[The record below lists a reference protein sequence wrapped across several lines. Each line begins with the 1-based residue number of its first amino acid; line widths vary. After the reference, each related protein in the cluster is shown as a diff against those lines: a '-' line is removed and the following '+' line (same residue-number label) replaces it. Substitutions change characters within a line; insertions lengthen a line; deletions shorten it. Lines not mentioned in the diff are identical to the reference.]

1 MERILSKV
9 FIILL
14 LISGFLFGESPG
26 GDMVSLNSIISDS
39 SALLRWD
46 PYRSMGELTLSGK
59 SVIFKPGIPFLL
71 FNYSQ
76 KSVNLNIQRGNN
88 GEIVFS
94 KEAAEIIIDYFF
106 SSVAQSNSLR
116 IKAIIIDPGHG
127 GKDPG
132 AIGQYTDDGKQFHL
146 QEKNIV
152 LTVGQSVAA
161 ALRRTYEDKDII
173 LTRSTDEFITLEQR
187 TIIANE
193 IELKE
198 NESIIFISIHANASL
213 NSKAKGFEVWYLPP
227 DFRRELLDESVM
239 ATELQGVIPILN
251 TMLEEEITVES
262 ILLAQS
268 IQKGL
273 KNIIGDKIA
282 DRGLKEESWFVVRNA
297 KMPAVL
303 VELGFI
309 TNQEE
314 ALILG
319 NQTHLKKISKGIYNG
334 VSSFIDHFESQYSS
348 GE

>member
-1 MERILSKV
+1 MERLLTKV
-9 FIILL
+9 LIILL
-14 LISGFLFGESPG
+14 LISGIVFGESPE
-26 GDMVSLNSIISDS
+26 GDMVSLKSIINET
-39 SALLRWD
+39 SAIFRWD
-46 PYRSMGELTLSGK
+46 PYRSMGELTFSGK

-71 FNYSQ
+71 LNYYQ
-76 KSVNLNIQRGNN
+76 KSVNLDIQRDSN
-88 GEIVFS
+88 GGIIFS
-94 KEAAEIIIDYFF
+94 KKAAEIIIDYFTP
-106 SSVAQSNSLR
+106 SLINSNSLR

-132 AIGQYTDDGKQFHL
+132 AIGKYIDDGKQFDL

-152 LTVGQSVAA
+152 LTVGRSVAA
-161 ALRRTYEDKDII
+161 ALKRTYEDKDII
-173 LTRSTDEFITLEQR
+173 LTRSKDEFITLEQR
-187 TIIANE
+187 TVIANE
-193 IELKE
+193 IELKD

-227 DFRRELLDESVM
+227 DYRRELLDESVIES
-239 ATELQGVIPILN
+239 ELQDVIPILN

-273 KNIIGDKIA
+273 ENFIGDKID

-309 TNQEE
+309 TNQDE

-319 NQTHLKKISKGIYNG
+319 NPTHLKKISEGIYNG
-334 VSSFIDHFESQYSS
+334 VSSFIDHFENQYSS

>member
-1 MERILSKV
+1 MERILTKAL
-9 FIILL
+9 IILIL
-14 LISGFLFGESPG
+14 VSGIVHGVESEDKMISLT
-26 GDMVSLNSIISDS
+26 SIKSET
-39 SALLRWD
+39 SASLRWE
-46 PYRSMGELTLSGK
+46 PYRSVGELTLPGK
-59 SVIFKPGIPFLL
+59 SLIFKPGIPFLL
-71 FNYSQ
+71 FNHSD
-76 KSVNLNIQRGNN
+76 KSENIIVERGEN
-88 GEIVFS
+88 GDI
-94 KEAAEIIIDYFF
+94 FF
-106 SSVAQSNSLR
+106 SLTAANLIVDFFALSSEEKNYQR

-132 AIGQYTDDGKQFHL
+132 AIGRYYEDGKQQDL

-152 LTVGQSVAA
+152 LSVGQEVAEL
-161 ALRRTYEDKDII
+161 LRGTYADKDII
-173 LTRSTDEFITLEQR
+173 LTRSTDDFVTLEQR
-187 TIIANE
+187 TVIANE
-193 IELKE
+193 IELKK

-213 NSKAKGFEVWYLPP
+213 NSKANGFEVWYLPP
-227 DFRRELLDESVM
+227 DYRRELLDESVM
-239 ATELQGVIPILN
+239 ESENQDVLPILN

-268 IQKGL
+268 IQTSL
-273 KNIIGDKIA
+273 QNIIGDKIA

-319 NQTHLKKISKGIYNG
+319 NQTHLKKISEGIYNG
-334 VSSFIDHFESQYSS
+334 ISGFINHFENQYSS

>member
-1 MERILSKV
+1 MERILAKAL
-9 FIILL
+9 IILIL
-14 LISGFLFGESPG
+14 VSGIVYGEESEDNMISLSSLISET
-26 GDMVSLNSIISDS
+26 
-39 SALLRWD
+39 SASLRWD
-46 PYRSMGELTLSGK
+46 PYRSVGELTLMGK
-59 SVIFKPGIPFLL
+59 SLIFKPGIPFLL
-71 FNYSQ
+71 FDHSG
-76 KSVNLNIQRGNN
+76 KSEDLIVERGEN
-88 GEIVFS
+88 GDI
-94 KEAAEIIIDYFF
+94 FF
-106 SSVAQSNSLR
+106 SSAASNLIVDFFTLSSAEKNYLR

-132 AIGQYTDDGKQFHL
+132 ALGRYFEDGKQHDL

-152 LTVGQSVAA
+152 LTVGQEVAES
-161 ALRRTYEDKDII
+161 LRRTYADKDII
-173 LTRSTDEFITLEQR
+173 LTRSADEFVTLEQR
-187 TIIANE
+187 TVIANE
-193 IELKE
+193 IELKK

-213 NSKAKGFEVWYLPP
+213 NSKANGFEVWYLPP
-227 DFRRELLDESVM
+227 DYRRELLDESVI
-239 ATELQGVIPILN
+239 ESENQDVLPILN

-268 IQKGL
+268 IQSSL
-273 KNIIGDKIA
+273 RTIIGDKIA

-319 NQTHLKKISKGIYNG
+319 NQTHLKKISEGIYNG
-334 VSSFIDHFESQYSS
+334 ISGFINHFENQYSS